1 MICLI
6 LIGFLDTM
14 KGELKIRKL
23 VYEKKRFENI
33 KKTLKIAIIIPKA
46 FFLFVTKRKIIDK
59 NSLIYCDRKR

>member
-1 MICLI
+1 
-6 LIGFLDTM
+6 M

-33 KKTLKIAIIIPKA
+33 KKTLKIVIIIPKA

-59 NSLIYCDRKR
+59 NSLIYCVRKR